1 MKILFTV
8 FFLFWS
14 ANGFSVESKPYLTLE
29 MATIM
34 ANTCGKMAR
43 DNKWRPVNI
52 AIYDDGAN
60 LKLFRRQ
67 DNSYLHS
74 IQIAHLKA
82 KSSAGLPISTRALG
96 ELAYKDSKRPHGIE
110 HVPGLV
116 VFPGGLPIMT
126 KSKIHIGGIGVSGA
140 TADQDE
146 QCAQAA
152 LESIV
157 KFLK

>member
-1 MKILFTV
+1 
-8 FFLFWS
+8 
-14 ANGFSVESKPYLTLE
+14 

-34 ANTCGKMAR
+34 ADTCGKMAR
-43 DNKWRPVNI
+43 DNKWRPINI

-82 KSSAGLPISTRALG
+82 KSSAGLPMTTRALG
-96 ELAYKDSKRPHGIE
+96 ELAYKNSDRPHGIE
-110 HVPGLV
+110 QVPGLV
-116 VFPGGLPIMT
+116 IFPGGLPIIT
-126 KSKIHIGGIGVSGA
+126 KSKIQIGGIGVSGA

-146 QCAQAA
+146 ECAQAA
-152 LESIV
+152 LESV
-157 KFLK
+157 AKFLE